1 MLLQLFQTYKVPILQ
16 ATLSISLSFLLTFLK
31 VPIFFL
37 QGLHTYIQPENLGQQ
52 NGGGGIKAAIR
63 RPSSSDSG
71 SGLDGYQ
78 NLSSKTNN
86 AEVKRRNFKS
96 KEKLEF
102 DENKAQIFRLKLDQG
117 HLQTRLYFGDYWYS
131 FVYSFVALSCFLLYE
146 YSGGVKDYGVLVNG
160 SLIPVILSCFVL
172 CKVFVSLAKVSFEK
186 SASKKSEKQLSL
198 IFGVVGFVFGLI
210 VCSGIASSVFDFDF
224 GSLDGFGR
232 FFVAVLMGCFAGFLY
247 IPAGKNA
254 RSFWIGTD
262 QIRSNLAMIY
272 CGWFGRMILYANYL
286 LGVFAALLWINPFA
300 QILYSKNV
308 NYSYGMY
315 SNGSVGEAEMLVGNV
330 GFTESDFNKFRLCCL
345 FLSGIFQILALR
357 PNVQM
362 YLNEALLSWYQRL
375 HASKIPDLDFS
386 RAKVFLHNHYLCLV
400 VLQFFAMPILVLLF
414 LSLSQIDGD
423 SFKKL
428 HLWCDFI
435 PCTAFVKEVTLFMA
449 WWIVFVWAAFTST
462 SLVFYRWGTLY
473 VS

>member
-1 MLLQLFQTYKVPILQ
+1 
-16 ATLSISLSFLLTFLK
+16 
-31 VPIFFL
+31 
-37 QGLHTYIQPENLGQQ
+37 
-52 NGGGGIKAAIR
+52 
-63 RPSSSDSG
+63 
-71 SGLDGYQ
+71 
-78 NLSSKTNN
+78 
-86 AEVKRRNFKS
+86 
-96 KEKLEF
+96 
-102 DENKAQIFRLKLDQG
+102 
-117 HLQTRLYFGDYWYS
+117 
-131 FVYSFVALSCFLLYE
+131 
-146 YSGGVKDYGVLVNG
+146 VKDYGVLVNG

-232 FFVAVLMGCFAGFLY
+232 VFVAVLMGCFAGFLY

>member
-1 MLLQLFQTYKVPILQ
+1 MFLQLFQTYKIPILQ

-52 NGGGGIKAAIR
+52 NGGGGVKAAIR
-63 RPSSSDSG
+63 RPSSSDSS

-86 AEVKRRNFKS
+86 SEVKRRNFKS

-117 HLQTRLYFGDYWYS
+117 HLQSRLYFGDYWYS

-146 YSGGVKDYGVLVNG
+146 YFGEVKDHGVLVNG
-160 SLIPVILSCFVL
+160 SLIPMILACFVL
-172 CKVFVSLAKVSFEK
+172 CKVFVSLAKVSYEK
-186 SASKKSEKQLSL
+186 SASKKSEKQLSM

-224 GSLDGFGR
+224 GSLDG
-232 FFVAVLMGCFAGFLY
+232 
-247 IPAGKNA
+247 
-254 RSFWIGTD
+254 
-262 QIRSNLAMIY
+262 
-272 CGWFGRMILYANYL
+272 
-286 LGVFAALLWINPFA
+286 
-300 QILYSKNV
+300 
-308 NYSYGMY
+308 
-315 SNGSVGEAEMLVGNV
+315 VGEAEMLVGNV

-345 FLSGIFQILALR
+345 FLSGILQILALR

-375 HASKIPDLDFS
+375 HASKVPDLDFS

-400 VLQFFAMPILVLLF
+400 ALQFFTTPILLLLF
-414 LSLSQIDGD
+414 LSLSQIDWD
-423 SFKKL
+423 SIKKF

-435 PCTAFVKEVTLFMA
+435 PCTAFVKQVPLFLA
-449 WWIVFVWAAFTST
+449 WWIVFVWTAFTST
-462 SLVFYRWGTLY
+462 SLLFYRRGTLY

>member
-1 MLLQLFQTYKVPILQ
+1 MFLQLFQTYKIPILQ

-52 NGGGGIKAAIR
+52 NGGGGVKAAIR
-63 RPSSSDSG
+63 RPSSSDSS

-86 AEVKRRNFKS
+86 SEVKRRNFKS

-117 HLQTRLYFGDYWYS
+117 HLQSRLYFGDYWYS

-146 YSGGVKDYGVLVNG
+146 YFGEVKDHGVLVNG
-160 SLIPVILSCFVL
+160 SLIPMILACFVL
-172 CKVFVSLAKVSFEK
+172 CKVFVSLAKVSYEK
-186 SASKKSEKQLSL
+186 SASKKSEKQLSM

-224 GSLDGFGR
+224 GSLDG
-232 FFVAVLMGCFAGFLY
+232 
-247 IPAGKNA
+247 
-254 RSFWIGTD
+254 
-262 QIRSNLAMIY
+262 
-272 CGWFGRMILYANYL
+272 
-286 LGVFAALLWINPFA
+286 
-300 QILYSKNV
+300 KNV
-308 NYSYGMY
+308 NYIYGMN

-345 FLSGIFQILALR
+345 FLSGILQILALR
-357 PNVQM
+357 QNVQM

-375 HASKIPDLDFS
+375 HASKVPDLDFS

-400 VLQFFAMPILVLLF
+400 ALQFFTTPILLLLF
-414 LSLSQIDGD
+414 LSLSQIDWD
-423 SFKKL
+423 SIKKF

-435 PCTAFVKEVTLFMA
+435 PCTAFVKQVPLFLA
-449 WWIVFVWAAFTST
+449 WWIVFVWTAFTST
-462 SLVFYRWGTLY
+462 SLLFYRRGTLY